1 MSLNTSLHQERAAAV
16 RRLVDE
22 TRAIEKT
29 GVTRAS
35 LDKIG
40 GLLAALAARAE
51 LFPQA
56 EFPMGADGGIY
67 RLAEDPDHRFAL
79 YASAGAAGKKVPPH
93 NHTTWAIIA
102 GVHGA
107 ERNVVYDRLD
117 NGARED
123 FVQLREDAAREKI
136 LRRGDVIG
144 YLPEDF
150 HHIETPAGSGDAL
163 HLHFYGLSLEH
174 LPDRVSVD
182 MATGKAKRF
191 MAKVRVLTP
200 LLDVAQVKATLKSGE
215 VFAFFDVRE
224 EGEFSIQGHPLFA
237 TPLPLSRLE
246 PRALALLPD
255 PHTRIVLMDSG
266 ETEADPPWLGRANR
280 AAARLSQ
287 LGYTNVAVM
296 KGGLKAWREAGHEVF
311 TGVNVPSKAF
321 GEVVEHENDT
331 PRIDAADLQKLVDA
345 KTDLVILDS
354 RPMPEFNNMSIPGGI
369 DCPGAELVYRVKDFA
384 PNPET
389 LVVVNCAGRTRSI
402 IGAQSLINAG
412 LPNKVIALKNGTMG
426 WHLAGLTVARGE
438 TRSFGPQ
445 GPEAAKFAQAAAAN
459 IAKKMN
465 VKKIDKAGLDRLVTK
480 GGPLYRLDVRD
491 PAEYAKGHLKG
502 FRPAAGGQLV
512 QATDQY
518 AGARNATIVLHD
530 NDGVRAT
537 MTAHWLLQMG
547 WNDVHVLDYT
557 PPAGGLT
564 TADEPRFPAGF
575 ALPKPATVAPA
586 DLQKS
591 LDQALVV
598 DLDTSLRYRDGH
610 VPGAWFAVRA
620 NLARALPKALAEQKG
635 STRIVLVS
643 PDGEIAALAA
653 AEAAEAAG
661 GLPVVVL
668 AGGMQAWRDAKLPVE
683 TGHTRMADPPTDV
696 WYRPYDFK
704 DNVEAAMRQYLDW
717 EVDLVPQVVRD
728 GDATFTVLKTG
739 AGSGAG
745 PGSGHS
751 H

>member
-1 MSLNTSLHQERAAAV
+1 MTLHQERAAAV

-22 TRAIEKT
+22 ARAIENG
-29 GVTRAS
+29 GVTRAN
-35 LDKIG
+35 LEKIG
-40 GLLAALAARAE
+40 GLLSSLARRAE

-56 EFPMGADGGIY
+56 EFPLSADGGIY
-67 RLAEDPDHRFAL
+67 RLSEDPDHRFAL
-79 YASAGAAGKKVPPH
+79 YASAGGAGKKVPPH

-117 NGARED
+117 NGAREG
-123 FVQLREDAAREKI
+123 FVQLREAPAKEKT
-136 LRRGDVIG
+136 LRRGDVIC

-150 HHIETPAGSGDAL
+150 HHIETPIASGAESGDAL

-182 MATGKAKRF
+182 MTTGLAKRF
-191 MAKVRVLTP
+191 MARARILTP
-200 LLDVAQVKATLKSGE
+200 LLNVGQVKAMLKSGE
-215 VFAFFDVRE
+215 IFAFLDVRE
-224 EGEFSIQGHPLFA
+224 EGEFSTQGHPLFA

-266 ETEADPPWLGRANR
+266 DGTTDPQWAGRANR

-287 LGYTNVAVM
+287 LGYSDLAVM
-296 KGGLKAWREAGHEVF
+296 KGGLEAWRDAGYEVF

-331 PRIDAADLQKLVDA
+331 PRIDAADLQKLIDA

-369 DCPGAELVYRVKDFA
+369 DCPGAELVYRVKDLA
-384 PNPET
+384 PNPAT

-426 WHLAGLTVARGE
+426 WHLAGLKVARGE
-438 TRSFGPQ
+438 TRSFGAQ
-445 GPEAAKFAQAAAAN
+445 GPDAAKFAKTAAAN
-459 IAKKMN
+459 IARKMN
-465 VKKIDKAGLDRLVTK
+465 IRKIDKSGLAELEAR

-491 PAEYAKGHLKG
+491 PAEYAQGHLKG
-502 FRPAAGGQLV
+502 FRHAAGGQLV
-512 QATDQY
+512 QTTDQY
-518 AGARNATIVLHD
+518 VGARNAMVVLHD

-537 MTAHWLLQMG
+537 MTAHWLTQMG
-547 WNDVHVLDYT
+547 WQDVHVLDHK
-557 PPAGGLT
+557 PAAGELAT
-564 TADEPRFPAGF
+564 EAEPRFPAGF
-575 ALPKPATVAPA
+575 TLPRPATVTA
-586 DLQKS
+586 S
-591 LDQALVV
+591 ALGAALAETLVI

-610 VPGAWFAVRA
+610 IPGAWFAVRA
-620 NLARALPKALAEQKG
+620 NLGKTVPDMLAKQAGAK
-635 STRIVLVS
+635 RVVLVS

-653 AEAAEAAG
+653 AEAADVAG
-661 GLPVVVL
+661 DRPVAVL
-668 AGGMQAWRDAKLPVE
+668 EGGMKAWRDAKLAIE
-683 TGHTRMADPPTDV
+683 TGHTRMADQPTDV

-704 DNVEAAMRQYLDW
+704 DNVEAAMRQYLEW
-717 EVDLVPQVVRD
+717 EVDLVPQVARD
-728 GDATFTVLKTG
+728 GDANFSVLKD
-739 AGSGAG
+739 
-745 PGSGHS
+745 
-751 H
+751 

>member
-1 MSLNTSLHQERAAAV
+1 M
-16 RRLVDE
+16 
-22 TRAIEKT
+22 
-29 GVTRAS
+29 
-35 LDKIG
+35 
-40 GLLAALAARAE
+40 
-51 LFPQA
+51 
-56 EFPMGADGGIY
+56 
-67 RLAEDPDHRFAL
+67 
-79 YASAGAAGKKVPPH
+79 PPH

-107 ERNVVYDRLD
+107 ERNVVYERLD
-117 NGARED
+117 NGAQEG
-123 FVQLREDAAREKI
+123 VVKLREAPAKEKT
-136 LRRGDVIG
+136 LRRGDVIC
-144 YLPEDF
+144 YLPDDF

-174 LPDRVSVD
+174 LPDRLSVD
-182 MATGKAKRF
+182 MATAAAKRF
-191 MAKVRVLTP
+191 MARAKILTP
-200 LLDVAQVKATLKSGE
+200 LLSVQQVKAMLKSGE

-266 ETEADPPWLGRANR
+266 EDGQDPQWGGRANR
-280 AAARLSQ
+280 AAAKLSQ
-287 LGYTNVAVM
+287 MGYTDLAVM
-296 KGGLKAWREAGHEVF
+296 KGGLSAWRAAGCEVF

-369 DCPGAELVYRVKDFA
+369 DCPGAELVYRVKDLV

-426 WHLAGLTVARGE
+426 WHLAGLKVARGE

-459 IAKKMN
+459 IAARMK
-465 VKKIDKAGLDRLVTK
+465 VKKIDKAGLAALEAK

-502 FRPAAGGQLV
+502 FRHAAGGQLV

-518 AGARNATIVLHD
+518 VGARHATIVLHD

-537 MTAHWLLQMG
+537 MTAHWLMQMD
-547 WNDVHVLDYT
+547 WNDVYVLDHK
-557 PPAGGLT
+557 PGSSELT
-564 TADEPRFPAGF
+564 TEAEPRFPKGFVLPAPASRRARRAAQVAGARAGDRSRHQP
-575 ALPKPATVAPA
+575 ALPRRPRPGRLVRRARQPGKDHSRDAG
-586 DLQKS
+586 
-591 LDQALVV
+591 QAEG
-598 DLDTSLRYRDGH
+598 RDPH
-610 VPGAWFAVRA
+610 RA
-620 NLARALPKALAEQKG
+620 GLARRRDRSAGRSRGRGGGRRP
-635 STRIVLVS
+635 
-643 PDGEIAALAA
+643 
-653 AEAAEAAG
+653 AG
-661 GLPVVVL
+661 GDPGGRHEGL
-668 AGGMQAWRDAKLPVE
+668 ARCQARRSRRVTPGWPIRRPTCGTGLMTSKRISKRRCGSISTGRSIWCRRWRVTA
-683 TGHTRMADPPTDV
+683 TRSS
-696 WYRPYDFK
+696 RC
-704 DNVEAAMRQYLDW
+704 
-717 EVDLVPQVVRD
+717 
-728 GDATFTVLKTG
+728 
-739 AGSGAG
+739 
-745 PGSGHS
+745 
-751 H
+751 

>member
-1 MSLNTSLHQERAAAV
+1 MTLHVERAAAV
-16 RRLVDE
+16 RQLVDE
-22 TRAIEKT
+22 TRRIEAE
-29 GVTRAS
+29 GVSYAT
-35 LDKIG
+35 LDRIG
-40 GLLAALAARAE
+40 GLLAALAARAD

-56 EFPMGADGGIY
+56 EFPLGPDGGIY
-67 RLAEDPDHRFAL
+67 RLSEDPDHRFAL
-79 YASAGAAGKKVPPH
+79 YASAGGAGKKVPPH

-107 ERNVVYDRLD
+107 ERNVVYERLD
-117 NGARED
+117 NGAQEG
-123 FVQLREDAAREKI
+123 VVKLREAPAKEKT
-136 LRRGDVIG
+136 LRRGDVIA
-144 YLPEDF
+144 YLPDDF

-182 MATGKAKRF
+182 MASGTAKRF
-191 MAKVRVLTP
+191 MAKAKILTP
-200 LLDVAQVKATLKSGE
+200 LVSVQEVKAMLKSGE

-224 EGEFSIQGHPLFA
+224 EGQFSQEGHPLFA

-255 PHTRIVLMDSG
+255 PSTRIVLMDGG
-266 ETEADPPWLGRANR
+266 EESVDPQWAGRANR

-287 LGYTNVAVM
+287 MGYTDIAVM
-296 KGGLKAWREAGHEVF
+296 KGGLRAWRDAGYEVF

-369 DCPGAELVYRVKDFA
+369 DCPGAELVYRVKDLA

-426 WHLAGLTVARGE
+426 WHLAGLQVARGE

-445 GPEAAKFAQAAAAN
+445 GPEAARFAQGAAASLAGRMA
-459 IAKKMN
+459 IR
-465 VKKIDKAGLDRLVTK
+465 KIDNAGLAALEAR
-480 GGPLYRLDVRD
+480 GGPLHRLDVRD
-491 PAEYAKGHLKG
+491 PAEYAQGHLKG
-502 FRPAAGGQLV
+502 FRHAAGGQLV

-518 AGARNATIVLHD
+518 VGARNATIVLHD

-547 WNDVHVLDYT
+547 WQETYILEHR
-557 PPAGGLT
+557 PAAGELT
-564 TADEPRFPAGF
+564 TEPEPRYPTGF
-575 ALPKPATVAPA
+575 VLPRPSTVSAAAL
-586 DLQKS
+586 S
-591 LDQALVV
+591 GALASTLVI
-598 DLDTSLRYRDGH
+598 DLDNSLRYRDGH

-620 NLARALPKALAEQKG
+620 NLAATVPTMLARQPG
-635 STRIVLVS
+635 VTRIVVVS
-643 PDGEIAALAA
+643 PDGEFAAFAA
-653 AEAAEAAG
+653 AEVEAVAG
-661 GLPVVVL
+661 GLPVAIL
-668 AGGMQAWRDAKLPVE
+668 GGGMAAWRDVKLAIE

-696 WYRPYDFK
+696 WYRPYDNK
-704 DNVEAAMRQYLDW
+704 EDVEAAMRQYLEW
-717 EVDLVPQVVRD
+717 EVDLVPQVQRD
-728 GDATFTVLKTG
+728 GDATFTVLKATQ
-739 AGSGAG
+739 
-745 PGSGHS
+745 GH
-751 H
+751 

>member
-1 MSLNTSLHQERAAAV
+1 V
-16 RRLVDE
+16 RQLVDQA
-22 TRAIEKT
+22 RRIEQGGMST
-29 GVTRAS
+29 TT
-35 LDKIG
+35 LEKIG
-40 GLLAALAARAE
+40 GLLASLASRAD
-51 LFPQA
+51 LFPQD
-56 EFPMGADGGIY
+56 EFPLGADGGIY
-67 RLAEDPDHRFAL
+67 RLSEDPDHRFAL
-79 YASAGAAGKKVPPH
+79 YASAGGAGKKVPPH

-107 ERNVVYDRLD
+107 ERNVVYERLD
-117 NGARED
+117 SGARED
-123 FVQLREDAAREKI
+123 VVRLREAPAKEKT
-136 LRRGDVIG
+136 LRRGDVIC
-144 YLPEDF
+144 YLPDDF

-174 LPDRVSVD
+174 LPNRMSVD
-182 MATGKAKRF
+182 MATGTAKRF
-191 MAKVRVLTP
+191 MAKAKILTP
-200 LLDVAQVKATLKSGE
+200 LLSVQQVKAMLKAGE

-224 EGEFSIQGHPLFA
+224 EGEFSTEGHPLFA

-246 PRALALLPD
+246 PRAFALLPD

-266 ETEADPPWLGRANR
+266 EEGRDPQWSGRANR
-280 AAARLSQ
+280 AAAKLSQ
-287 LGYTNVAVM
+287 LGYTDLAVM
-296 KGGLKAWREAGHEVF
+296 KDGLKAWREAGYEVF

-369 DCPGAELVYRVKDFA
+369 DCPGAELVYRVKDLA
-384 PNPET
+384 PRPET

-426 WHLAGLTVARGE
+426 WHLAGLKVARGE
-438 TRSFGPQ
+438 TTSFGPQ
-445 GPEAAKFAQAAAAN
+445 GPQAAKFAQAAAAN
-459 IAKKMN
+459 IAAKMK
-465 VKKIDKAGLDRLVTK
+465 VKKIDKAGLARLEAK

-491 PAEYAKGHLKG
+491 PAEYAQGHLKG
-502 FRPAAGGQLV
+502 FRHAAGGQLV

-518 AGARNATIVLHD
+518 VGARGATIVLHD

-537 MTAHWLLQMG
+537 MTAHWLMQMA
-547 WNDVHVLDYT
+547 WNEVYVLDHKPVST
-557 PPAGGLT
+557 ELT
-564 TADEPRFPAGF
+564 TEAEPRFPKGF
-575 ALPKPATVAPA
+575 LPPTPASVAA
-586 DLQKS
+586 AELHKS
-591 LDQALVV
+591 LERALVI

-620 NLARALPKALAEQKG
+620 NLAKTIPEMLAKQNAV
-635 STRIVLVS
+635 TRIVLVS

-653 AEAAEAAG
+653 PEAEAAAG
-661 GLPVVVL
+661 GLPVVIL
-668 AGGMQAWRDAKLPVE
+668 EGGMTGWRDAKLGIE

-704 DNVEAAMRQYLDW
+704 ENIEAAMRQYLDW
-717 EVDLVPQVVRD
+717 EVDLVPQVTRD
-728 GDATFTVLKTG
+728 GDAKFAVFKR
-739 AGSGAG
+739 
-745 PGSGHS
+745 
-751 H
+751 